1 MVARDS
7 GVQIDNI
14 LTLDPV
20 SRFSNGA
27 GNKPSNV
34 SSWTNI
40 RTTGDSY
47 GFNDLIA
54 DLGGQWGPVDDP
66 NVNNYSSPAS
76 HGDIRGL
83 LATDQGVAA
92 LTHNCER

>member
-1 MVARDS
+1 MYTTMIGKQF
-7 GVQIDNI
+7 GVKVNNYG
-14 LTLDPV
+14 V
-20 SRFSNGA
+20 SDF
-27 GNKPSNV
+27 
-34 SSWTNI
+34 
-40 RTTGDSY
+40 
-47 GFNDLIA
+47 IA
-54 DLGGQWGPVDDP
+54 DIGGQWGPVDDP